1 MMALRHIAGV
11 CFAALLLAFTAG
23 TASATTRGVTL
34 ITPKSVNVTRDSS
47 VCADSTGN
55 VIPCLVVNGSVKN
68 SGLNG
73 YRCQVV
79 LNDLNFTILD
89 TMVFAGQT
97 LQWNVT
103 TPYTG
108 QKDLTFSLFCAGTAG
123 SLDTD
128 RVRIS
133 VS

>member
-1 MMALRHIAGV
+1 MTALCRIAGV
-11 CFAALLLAFTAG
+11 CLVALLLAFTAG
-23 TASATTRGVTL
+23 TASASTRGVTL
-34 ITPKSVNVTRDSS
+34 ITPKTVSVTRDSN
-47 VCADSTGN
+47 VCADSTGKA
-55 VIPCLVVNGSVKN
+55 IPCLVVDGAVKN

-73 YRCQVV
+73 YKCQVV
-79 LNDLNFTILD
+79 LNDLNFTVLD

-103 TPYTG
+103 SPYTG
-108 QKDLTFSLFCAGTAG
+108 QKNLTFSLFCAGTAG

-128 RVRIS
+128 RVRIP